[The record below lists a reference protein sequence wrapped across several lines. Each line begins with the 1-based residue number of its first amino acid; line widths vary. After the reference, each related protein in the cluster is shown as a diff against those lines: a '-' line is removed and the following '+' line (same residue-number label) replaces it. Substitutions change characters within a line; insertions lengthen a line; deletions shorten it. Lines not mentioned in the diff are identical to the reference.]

1 MIQIVIEMEETG
13 LLNIKAQVPPP
24 IVLAVV
30 TAAYH
35 EMLSQK
41 IRADFD
47 SSIRLAQRL
56 PKNGG
61 H

>member
-1 MIQIVIEMEETG
+1 MIQIVIEMEENG
-13 LLNIKAQVPPP
+13 SMLNIKAQVPPP

-47 SSIRLAQRL
+47 SSVRLATRL

-61 H
+61 